1 MDFPQSATTRAIR
14 ALLLVVAASAPALR
28 GAAQETSGR
37 VVGAARLE
45 AIWSDV
51 EEEVRLRRHD
61 KDALR
66 LLRNYGIHKDIDKPR
81 RGQDGAI
88 VFPFGAT
95 QVRIICAP
103 LRVCDVALE
112 PGEIVTGMHIGD
124 RGRWGILPAE
134 VGSGPTATTH
144 VVIKPHAVNLQ
155 TNLVIH
161 TDRRVYQLELVSR
174 KTDHMPLVSFS
185 YPDEARAAWEAYLG
199 GRRNES
205 AEVAMDLGRASI
217 EDVNTDY
224 EITGD
229 ETPWRPTAVYDNGER
244 TCIKMP
250 SALTRT
256 EAPVLLLEERKQMQI
271 VNYRVRDGCY
281 VVDRLFEKAVMIN
294 GVGKHQERVEI
305 RKEPEKSRR
314 RRRR

>member
-1 MDFPQSATTRAIR
+1 MGMHESIKTPAAGAI
-14 ALLLVVAASAPALR
+14 LLLVAVGAPAVR
-28 GAAQETSGR
+28 SAAQPSSGG

-51 EEEVRLRRHD
+51 EEELRLRRHD
-61 KDALR
+61 KEALK
-66 LLRNYGIHKDIDKPR
+66 LLRDYGLNRDIDKPH
-81 RGQDGAI
+81 RGSNGSI
-88 VFPFGAT
+88 VFSFGAT

-103 LRVCDVALE
+103 LRVCDVALQ

-124 RGRWGILPAE
+124 RGRWGILPAD
-134 VGSGPTATTH
+134 VGKGPTAATH
-144 VVIKPHAVNLQ
+144 VVIKPHAANLH

-174 KTDHMPLVSFS
+174 KKDHMPLVSFS
-185 YPDEARAAWEAYLG
+185 YPDDARAAWEAYLSH
-199 GRRNES
+199 RREES

-224 EITGD
+224 EISGD
-229 ETPWRPTAVYDNGER
+229 EPPWRPRAVYDNGER

-250 SALTRT
+250 QGLRRT

-294 GVGKHQERVEI
+294 GIGKQQQRVEI
-305 RKEPEKSRR
+305 QKKHEKKRR
-314 RRRR
+314 RRR